1 VDLTPRG
8 VDSPAEPPPGD
19 DHTEQTPAFDDTDE
33 HPVVPPTATGD
44 GDDVI
49 STGKKRR
56 HRKPRSAG
64 RQALEWILLIASALA
79 IALLIKAYLF
89 QAFYIPSDSML
100 PTLQK
105 DDRVLVNKL
114 SYKMHDVNRQDIIVF
129 EAPKDANGNS
139 VAQDGIKD
147 LVKRVIGLP
156 GDQVEIFDGKVHV
169 NGDVLEE
176 DYLPVTT
183 QTDGGPCNGTT
194 EITVPA
200 NSVFVMGDN
209 RNASNDSRCFGPISQ
224 DDIVGRVFVRIW
236 PLSRV
241 GFM

>member
-8 VDSPAEPPPGD
+8 VDSPAEPSPGD
-19 DHTEQTPAFDDTDE
+19 DRTEPTPAFDDTDE
-33 HPVVPPTATGD
+33 NPVVPPPQSSVGEDLVAG
-44 GDDVI
+44 
-49 STGKKRR
+49 GKKRR

-64 RQALEWILLIASALA
+64 RQALEWILLIGSALA

-114 SYKMHDVNRQDIIVF
+114 SYKMHDVHRQDIVVF
-129 EAPKDANGNS
+129 EAPTDENGNS

-156 GDQVEIFDGKVHV
+156 GDHLEIFDGKVHV
-169 NGDVLEE
+169 NGDTLDEG
-176 DYLPVTT
+176 YLPATT
-183 QTDGGPCNGTT
+183 ITDGGPCNGTT

-200 NSVFVMGDN
+200 NSIFVMGDN
-209 RNASNDSRCFGPISQ
+209 RNASNDSRCFGPIPE

-241 GFM
+241 GFL